1 MAELSRAQCC
11 QGNLPFGKL
20 SMYEHTIWY
29 CAQTNCQRIFYCIVF
44 QQGTK
49 ELQLSLF
56 QAIVVL
62 LFNETGDSSLSY
74 KEIQQLSNIGML
86 TCDQI
91 AFGMI

>member
-1 MAELSRAQCC
+1 MWQNSLGHSVVKATFPSV
-11 QGNLPFGKL
+11 
-20 SMYEHTIWY
+20 S
-29 CAQTNCQRIFYCIVF
+29 CQRTSILSGIVCKQIPTCIYYIVF

-56 QAIVVL
+56 QAIVAL
-62 LFNETGDSSLSY
+62 LFNETEDASLSY

-91 AFGMI
+91 TLV